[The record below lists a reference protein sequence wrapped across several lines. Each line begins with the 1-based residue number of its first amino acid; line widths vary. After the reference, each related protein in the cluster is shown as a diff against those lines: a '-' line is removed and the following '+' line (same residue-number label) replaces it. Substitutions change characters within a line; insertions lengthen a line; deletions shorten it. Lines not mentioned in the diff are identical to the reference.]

1 MTLKSKI
8 RKRLNCTNGKIV
20 PTCDTI
26 SKSISHF
33 LTEKKSDLN
42 TSTHRDLEREAT
54 PPPDG
59 VASKKR
65 QTKIGK
71 NARKMV
77 ADMTGSLAESTSAG
91 GVSNT
96 ENERVQEWITKCF
109 NFGSRKVVKYIKLG
123 QF

>member
-1 MTLKSKI
+1 M
-8 RKRLNCTNGKIV
+8 
-20 PTCDTI
+20 
-26 SKSISHF
+26 
-33 LTEKKSDLN
+33 N

-77 ADMTGSLAESTSAG
+77 ADMTGSLAESTTAG
-91 GVSNT
+91 GTSNT
-96 ENERVQEWITKCF
+96 ENDPVQEWITKCF
-109 NFGSRKVVKYIKLG
+109 NFASRKVVKYIKLG